1 MSGGSLLQ
9 GHQIWGKFEE
19 SDSEGQ
25 SASLSNS
32 CDSFKAERRRQV
44 REKLQEVQVNDE
56 SSDAREPSSS
66 SGPDGTVDVKAVLDK
81 LRWNDEKIKNKL
93 TKETLFKQLIHSQT
107 GAEYGEDEV
116 EENEGTWS
124 KGSELHESG
133 QCKPC
138 HYVNTK
144 TGCSNGEDCD
154 FCHLSH
160 QKKNRPRP
168 CKSKR
173 TKCKKM
179 AGLLDQVLAEDPNH
193 LDETVT
199 MLATQ
204 GDYLRTVVKNKLR
217 NIQKD
222 STAPANVKDLL
233 GKLKEINDSA
243 ASSSTEVKQ
252 DAGTSQPRALKP
264 GLLSL

>member
-1 MSGGSLLQ
+1 MSGGLLLQ
-9 GHQIWGKFEE
+9 GHQIWGKLEE
-19 SDSEGQ
+19 SDSEGH

-44 REKLQEVQVNDE
+44 REQLKEVQVNDE
-56 SSDAREPSSS
+56 SSDNPREPSSS
-66 SGPDGTVDVKAVLDK
+66 SGADGMVDVKAVLDK
-81 LRWNDEKIKNKL
+81 LRWNDEKIKNQI
-93 TKETLFKQLIHSQT
+93 TKETLFKQMLKAQT
-107 GAEYGEDEV
+107 GTEDAEDED
-116 EENEGTWS
+116 EEKEGTWS
-124 KGSELHESG
+124 KGSELHEAG

-144 TGCSNGEDCD
+144 AGCSNGDQCD

-179 AGLLDQVLAEDPNH
+179 AGLLDQVLAEDPNQ

-204 GDYLRTVVKNKLR
+204 GGYLRTVVKSKLR
-217 NIQKD
+217 NMQKD
-222 STAPANVKDLL
+222 GEAPANVKDLL
-233 GKLKEINDSA
+233 GKLKEIHDGTTST
-243 ASSSTEVKQ
+243 STEAKP
-252 DAGTSQPRALKP
+252 DDDGQPRALKP